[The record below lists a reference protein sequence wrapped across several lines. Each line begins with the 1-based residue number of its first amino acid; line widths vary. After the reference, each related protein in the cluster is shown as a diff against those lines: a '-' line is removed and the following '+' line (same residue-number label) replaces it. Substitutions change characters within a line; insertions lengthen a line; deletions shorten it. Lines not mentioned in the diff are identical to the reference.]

1 MDLNNS
7 INENKES
14 FTLESLD
21 LDYGDEEKKFLE
33 EETGDN
39 KQRIKSLFKKL
50 EVELDNVKKYANI
63 DMPLKYVDTNQM
75 PQFNII
81 NNNNKLGQN
90 NDQKIFVEVN
100 NGIDNENDENDEDK
114 VKFKNI
120 NYISDK
126 NNNNNIDINNNINS
140 NNNIVVNQ
148 INSNYNTELIL
159 DEISNNN
166 NNNNDNNNNDNN
178 NNNNDNY
185 YNNNNNDNAND
196 IENNNDNNN
205 ENEKPTIVT
214 SIRVNNFEELNN
226 IINSENEYQKIQDT
240 MKKESQLAKTQ
251 EIDDI
256 NERKEQ
262 EMKEIEEMR
271 KRQEE
276 EFNKK
281 MEELKRKE
289 EEIKKREEE
298 LNSQIILENEK
309 KKKEEEERKK
319 RMEEEEEE
327 RRKKEEEEQRRKE
340 AEEEEQRDRILMEEE
355 ERLKKQQ
362 KEMEEEEKREIER
375 IKKERLLKEQ
385 KEKEEEERKRKEEEE
400 KKRKEEEEKKRKEKE
415 EKELKEQMEKN
426 NIEEND
432 EVVIKDMDDDDIE
445 ELEEEVSYTETS
457 NFKSRIKQSITKSAL
472 PKNNLN
478 NINQSL
484 NNNAKFKS
492 QMLNKKNVNID
503 EITESQL
510 DNKEEPKK
518 NNNNNNN
525 NVNSKTAS
533 VAKSIN
539 LKNKSLKNSKVPKV
553 PKSEVKKSNISEDSK
568 LPKQQ
573 KEPEKEIRDKSLRD
587 SQSLYDNQTKF
598 ENSDIFKKLTEEMR
612 NKVLDCIKNVEEFN
626 INNPN
631 LDDIVDYPYIDK
643 FEKDEK
649 PLSEIISDYENK
661 LINFYDEEYID
672 KKVQTISSGEL
683 FEDEKKVVDL
693 LCEIANIPNETHIEV
708 IKKNYEKEK
717 LKNLPKTEDAELNDY
732 ENLEKK
738 LFSDDEFLPEFNCP
752 FSKLEDLQTFIYKYS
767 AHENPKLMGNS
778 VNNFNNWRMTLSDG
792 NSFYRVNM
800 FAIIENC
807 IFESNSELLN
817 AILNEMTS
825 DEFIKVYKKK
835 NLEIERP
842 FNILSAILS
851 LIENG
856 KEDKAYDLFLKAY
869 NLKSGCFDLLLIV
882 YLKRVLYVFA
892 EEINKLLKE
901 QKKTSNAKEIIEKTI
916 INLDE
921 IDNLYIDPNINMFY
935 LMSFLFDINI
945 YILSV
950 YDKFLKS
957 KDSLKKIINDDEEE
971 GGSSSPTFIFGYF
984 YSSYHI
990 LYRPNFS
997 HKIFKEK
1004 LKQDNPQITQLTFI
1018 TKEKAKCNM
1027 CKKETRHIIFLRK
1040 KFIVCELCLKNYL
1053 INEILNERKS
1063 SFLDEKCF
1071 GKEYYS
1077 RPIHLQSDFYLDD
1090 YEYIE
1095 LFEENNII
1103 NEICKKFECFS
1114 CQKTISGSSLIQF
1127 NCGCT
1132 YCSDCFEKIFN
1143 GITKGKGYLLDIE
1156 CKLNNNNN
1164 FTCNCKKKHT
1174 YHDLEKFHEQD
1185 EDEIQAAE
1193 DRKKD
1198 YIKKYCMSCFKDL
1211 EQKES
1216 KVKKIKMRKISNTLD
1231 HFMCTEC
1238 YNLNFKNKPS
1248 EEVEEEEEEE
1258 NEDDTRDMAKESS
1271 SKNRIVNKENQ
1282 TVHCRICSEDHQYIE
1297 ETGNCACLIY

>member
-7 INENKES
+7 NNENKGS

-21 LDYGDEEKKFLE
+21 LDYGEEEKQLIE
-33 EETGDN
+33 EETGDS
-39 KQRIKSLFKKL
+39 KQRMKSLLKRL
-50 EVELDNVKKYANI
+50 DIELNNVKKFANL
-63 DMPLKYVDTNQM
+63 DMTLKYVDTNQM
-75 PQFNII
+75 PQFN
-81 NNNNKLGQN
+81 NNFNDNQIN

-126 NNNNNIDINNNINS
+126 NNNNINININNNNIDINNNNIDI
-140 NNNIVVNQ
+140 NNNNNDINNNNNNNNSIAVNQ
-148 INSNYNTELIL
+148 INSNYNTELI
-159 DEISNNN
+159 
-166 NNNNDNNNNDNN
+166 NNNDNNNNS
-178 NNNNDNY
+178 ND
-185 YNNNNNDNAND
+185 ND
-196 IENNNDNNN
+196 IELVNEN

-214 SIRVNNFEELNN
+214 SIRVNNFKELNN
-226 IINSENEYQKIQDT
+226 ILNSENEYQKIQDS
-240 MKKESQLAKTQ
+240 MKKESQLSKAQQK
-251 EIDDI
+251 DDI
-256 NERKEQ
+256 DERKEQ

-271 KRQEE
+271 KKQEE

-298 LNSQIILENEK
+298 LNNQIILEKERK
-309 KKKEEEERKK
+309 EKEEVERKRRLK
-319 RMEEEEEE
+319 EEEEE
-327 RRKKEEEEQRRKE
+327 RRRREEEEQKRKE
-340 AEEEEQRDRILMEEE
+340 AEEEEQRDRLLIEEE
-355 ERLKKQQ
+355 ERLRQQQ
-362 KEMEEEEKREIER
+362 KEMEEEEKRENDR

-400 KKRKEEEEKKRKEKE
+400 KKRKEEEEKKKKEKE

-426 NIEEND
+426 NLDD
-432 EVVIKDMDDDDIE
+432 EVEIKDMDEDDIE

-472 PKNNLN
+472 PKNNLKS
-478 NINQSL
+478 INQSL
-484 NNNAKFKS
+484 NNNNAKFKS

-503 EITESQL
+503 DITESQL
-510 DNKEEPKK
+510 ENNEESK
-518 NNNNNNN
+518 NNDNGNKNN

-568 LPKQQ
+568 VPKQQ
-573 KEPEKEIRDKSLRD
+573 KEPEKEIKDKSLRD

-612 NKVLDCIKNVEEFN
+612 NKVLECIKNVEEFD
-626 INNPN
+626 ISHPN
-631 LDDIVDYPYIDK
+631 LDDIADYPFIDK

-672 KKVQTISSGEL
+672 NKVQTISSGEL

-708 IKKNYEKEK
+708 IKKNYQKEK
-717 LKNLPKTEDAELNDY
+717 LKNLPKTEDGELTDY
-732 ENLEKK
+732 DKLEEK

-807 IFESNSELLN
+807 IFESNSELLS

-835 NLEIERP
+835 NLEYEKP
-842 FNILSAILS
+842 FNILSAILA
-851 LIENG
+851 LITNDMQ
-856 KEDKAYDLFLKAY
+856 DKAYDLFLKAY

-901 QKKTSNAKEIIEKTI
+901 QKKTSNEKEIIDKTI

-921 IDNLYIDPNINMFY
+921 IDNLFIDPNINMFY

-950 YDKFLKS
+950 HDKFLKS
-957 KDSLKKIINDDEEE
+957 KDKLKKIINAEEE
-971 GGSSSPTFIFGYF
+971 ENPSPTFIFGYF

-990 LYRPNFS
+990 LYRPNFN
-997 HKIFKEK
+997 HKIFEEK
-1004 LKQDNPQITQLTFI
+1004 LKQDNPKITQLTSV
-1018 TKEKAKCNM
+1018 TKDRTKCNM

-1053 INEILNERKS
+1053 VNEIMNERKS
-1063 SFLDEKCF
+1063 FFFGEKCF
-1071 GKEYYS
+1071 AKEYYS

-1095 LFEENNII
+1095 IFEENNIF
-1103 NEICKKFECFS
+1103 NEICKNYECLH
-1114 CQKTISGSSLIQF
+1114 CQKSSLNPESLVQL

-1132 YCSDCFEKIFN
+1132 YCQDCFEKIFKD
-1143 GITKGKGYLLDIE
+1143 ITIGYGYLLDIE
-1156 CKLNNNNN
+1156 AKLNGNKNLI
-1164 FTCNCKKKHT
+1164 CKCKKK
-1174 YHDLEKFHEQD
+1174 YYYQDLEKFHEKD
-1185 EDEIQAAE
+1185 EDEIHAAE

-1216 KVKKIKMRKISNTLD
+1216 KVKKIKMRKDSNTLD

-1238 YNLNFKNKPS
+1238 YNLNFKSKPS
-1248 EEVEEEEEEE
+1248 DENEEEEEEE

-1271 SKNRIVNKENQ
+1271 SKSKIVNKENQ
-1282 TVHCRICSEDHQYIE
+1282 IVHCRICSEDHKYIE